1 MKKRILYYL
10 FILLLFPHNGTGQTV
25 ARMSDRPVNTSQW
38 ITTHFA
44 RGVVH
49 PTFSNPIFTKA
60 FTVLSPVWQIPFKGS
75 KQYKKNA
82 AHCAIVLVVRHF
94 LMLEFLY
101 LIFFNHFLCP
111 YNTKYGAKIDTFL
124 IIPKIFI

>member
-44 RGVVH
+44 RGVV
-49 PTFSNPIFTKA
+49 PPFSFESYCRICQSET
-60 FTVLSPVWQIPFKGS
+60 GS
-75 KQYKKNA
+75 
-82 AHCAIVLVVRHF
+82 RR
-94 LMLEFLY
+94 
-101 LIFFNHFLCP
+101 
-111 YNTKYGAKIDTFL
+111 G
-124 IIPKIFI
+124 

>member
-44 RGVVH
+44 RGVVN
-49 PTFSNPIFTKA
+49 PFSFEYGVKPSQEFIKSWSYTATRQKSDDPK
-60 FTVLSPVWQIPFKGS
+60 VLK
-75 KQYKKNA
+75 
-82 AHCAIVLVVRHF
+82 
-94 LMLEFLY
+94 Y
-101 LIFFNHFLCP
+101 LILIVNHP
-111 YNTKYGAKIDTFL
+111 ED
-124 IIPKIFI
+124 